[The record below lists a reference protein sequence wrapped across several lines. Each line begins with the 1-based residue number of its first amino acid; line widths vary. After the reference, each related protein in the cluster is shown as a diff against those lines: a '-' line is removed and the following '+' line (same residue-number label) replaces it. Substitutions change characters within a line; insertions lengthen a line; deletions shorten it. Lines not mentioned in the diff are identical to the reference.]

1 MTLDLLHFP
10 CGQSPEVF
18 KNFFGMRSLG
28 RMYKCLFFTSQMS
41 TSVYLSRVWT
51 LVRGHLYL

>member
-18 KNFFGMRSLG
+18 KNFFRDAVLG
-28 RMYKCLFFTSQMS
+28 QDVQVSVFYFTN
-41 TSVYLSRVWT
+41 VY
-51 LVRGHLYL
+51 